1 MRLFYAGVSNN
12 NNEFGYVPDAIEI
25 VNKDSTTTRY
35 FLGDSWGD
43 YENGLYGYRCCDF
56 IDNKGNVVED
66 SMRVFLQIVTA
77 KKVIIYFYPAAV
89 DISVP
94 DIFEKAKYDCLN
106 FCHGRLF
113 DDEDNSV
120 NFEFEA
126 KLKFDF

>member
-25 VNKDSTTTRY
+25 VNKDSTTTTY
-35 FLGDSWGD
+35 FVSDGWED
-43 YENGLYGYRCCDF
+43 YENGLYGCHCCDL
-56 IDNKGNVVED
+56 IDSKGNVVED
-66 SMRVFLQIVTA
+66 SMSVFLQIVTA
-77 KKVIIYFYPAAV
+77 KKVIIYFYPA
-89 DISVP
+89 DTSTP
-94 DIFEKAKYDCLN
+94 DVVEKAKHDYFS